1 MRSSN
6 PTTAPFSHATTATM
20 DDDDDDDDDER
31 AIAMSFTPPSS
42 PGTVN
47 VVERVNML
55 DEE

>member
-1 MRSSN
+1 
-6 PTTAPFSHATTATM
+6 M

-31 AIAMSFTPPSS
+31 AIAMSFTPPSN